1 MSITARPVTR
11 HHRAPKALT
20 IALWTAQALLFVAF
34 GMAGVMKSTMP
45 VEQVSQNMA
54 WVQRFSPGV
63 VRFIGIS
70 ELCGAIGVLV
80 PTLTRIAPV
89 VTPLAAWGLTTMMIL
104 ATGHHAMNNEA
115 GVIPIPL
122 FLGVL
127 AAFVGWGR
135 WKKAPIAPRV
145 R

>member
-1 MSITARPVTR
+1 MTTNQRTS
-11 HHRAPKALT
+11 KALN
-20 IALWTAQALLFVAF
+20 IALWTAQVVLFVAF

-45 VEQVSQNMA
+45 VEQLSQNMA
-54 WVQRFSPGV
+54 WVPRFSPGV

-80 PTLTRIAPV
+80 PSITRIAPP
-89 VTPLAAWGLTTMMIL
+89 VTPLAALGLTAVMIL
-104 ATGHHAMNNEA
+104 AAGHHAMNNEA